1 MPFVSISK
9 RRARNHQL
17 SPISEPN
24 SSFDIIENEK
34 SELPKNT
41 VLLCPRK
48 GIAPDNAAFVFSR
61 RQILKASL
69 RLLLE
74 HLLHRES
81 KHMHEEQFNQLNL

>member
-1 MPFVSISK
+1 MKK
-9 RRARNHQL
+9 RIA
-17 SPISEPN
+17 E
-24 SSFDIIENEK
+24 
-34 SELPKNT
+34 NT

-69 RLLLE
+69 RSLLE